1 MFEFFLFYL
10 ISQSEYSKNIFTHMK
25 YRKLTK
31 EQFESLHQE
40 FSQFLATQKIDINE
54 WNKMKSQNSAL
65 VEEEL
70 SVFSDMVWEDVL
82 NKVEYL
88 EHFSQQSVNLFK
100 CEREAIY
107 RIVITIN
114 KDIDLLSEEGYKWL
128 LENPKDQAIDYLKGS
143 KVYSKQKNTEIFNLI
158 EKGSQISRGE
168 LYEYFNQLTS

>member
-1 MFEFFLFYL
+1 MGFFYL
-10 ISQSEYSKNIFTHMK
+10 LYIDRCFTFKKFNIKMK

-31 EQFESLHQE
+31 EQFKSLHKE
-40 FSQFLATQKIDINE
+40 FAQFLATQKIDVDK
-54 WNKMKSQNSAL
+54 WNKMKSQNTEL

-70 SVFSDMVWEDVL
+70 NLFSDLVWEDVL

-128 LENPKDQAIDYLKGS
+128 LENPKDQVIDYLKGI